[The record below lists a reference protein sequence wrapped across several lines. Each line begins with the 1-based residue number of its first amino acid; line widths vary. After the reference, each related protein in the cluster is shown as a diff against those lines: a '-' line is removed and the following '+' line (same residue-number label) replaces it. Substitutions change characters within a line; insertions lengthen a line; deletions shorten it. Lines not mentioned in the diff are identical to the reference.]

1 MLKVNSVSKIIKD
14 KKILNGIS
22 FSLNFGQIC
31 GLLGPNGA
39 GKTTSFYIIAGLV
52 KSDSG
57 HIEFI
62 DQDITNMPMHKR
74 SNLGIKYLPQEPS
87 IFQNLTVY
95 ENLFGLAELTFKNNN
110 DIKTSVEKLLDEFD
124 LIEIRDLKG
133 RQLSGGQ
140 RRKVE
145 IARTLV
151 SNPKMILLDE
161 PFAGI
166 DPIAIEEIKKVLN
179 TLKNKGIG
187 ILITD
192 HNVRETLENCLDMNL
207 SIKFIRRLKIIHSL
221 KRKRI
226 TTLQVQLTKNFRT
239 KLNLRKLLEIA
250 CSIKSMI

>member
-1 MLKVNSVSKIIKD
+1 MLEIKKMSKSIKD
-14 KKILNGIS
+14 KTILNEIDIRVDSGHIY
-22 FSLNFGQIC
+22 

-39 GKTTSFYIIAGLV
+39 GKTTTFYIIAGLIGCE
-52 KSDSG
+52 SG
-57 HIEFI
+57 EINFLN
-62 DQDITNMPMHKR
+62 QDISKLPMHKR
-74 SNLGIKYLPQEPS
+74 SKLGIKYLPQEPS

-192 HNVRETLENCLDMNL
+192 HNVRETLEICDHAAIINNGEIIAHGTKENL
-207 SIKFIRRLKIIHSL
+207 ISN
-221 KRKRI
+221 
-226 TTLQVQLTKNFRT
+226 QVVKDVYLGNMY
-239 KLNLRKLLEIA
+239 N
-250 CSIKSMI
+250 